1 MPVKLGGTAGGSNP
15 PLIPDVLLTVSTTWS
30 PPYKVKALVRCFGG
44 GGSGS
49 LTIIQYNNWANRG
62 ASGGGAGE
70 HAGSILELDPSITYT
85 IVAGAGGARRVAT
98 GPTGQSGIAGGTTSF
113 SGSGITTIT
122 ANGGAAGGYLVMDSL
137 PTTYNLAGGA
147 GGAGGAGA
155 LYRHTGGA
163 GGAILKP
170 DIGNSAYHN
179 VLCTGGGAAG
189 LYGTGFAGGAITFYN
204 TSNMALAT
212 GGGGVNGAGGAST
225 VNTAGAHWSWGG
237 SAFGPG
243 GRGDTG
249 AVGFNPSIVGDTTGT
264 TVPPGPVVFP
274 NSDVWEATNDFWPSK
289 VMDRVNHTM
298 SASQATMAPPGT
310 GGCGRYNT
318 HIAHGMGT
326 GATLFG
332 GGGAFA
338 SAIMGVV
345 LVDPRISTGGK
356 LGGGGG
362 AGGQYNWSSS
372 YGRQSG
378 FGGDGGVVIEMLE
391 RVL

>member
-1 MPVKLGGTAGGSNP
+1 MAVLGSSSSNP
-15 PLIPDVLLTVSTTWS
+15 PLLPDVLLTVSTTWS

-44 GGSGS
+44 GGSGAAS
-49 LTIIQYNNWANRG
+49 QVGYYNYTTY
-62 ASGGGAGE
+62 ASTGGGAGE
-70 HAGSILELDPSITYT
+70 HAGSILELDPSVTYT
-85 IVAGAGGARRVAT
+85 IVAGAGGARRLAT
-98 GPTGQSGIAGGTTSF
+98 AVQLFPGLAGGTTSF

-122 ANGGAAGGYLVMDSL
+122 ANGGAGGTSL
-137 PTTYNLAGGA
+137 SMPTHTTVYNLPGGA
-147 GGAGGAGA
+147 GGSGGAGA

-163 GGAILKP
+163 GGAITKP
-170 DIGNSAYHN
+170 AIAINNFNNA
-179 VLCTGGGAAG
+179 LATGGGAVG
-189 LYGTGFAGGAITFYN
+189 LYGNGFAGGAITFYTTN
-204 TSNMALAT
+204 NMALAT

-225 VNTAGAHWSWGG
+225 VNSAGAHWSWGG

-249 AVGFNPSIVGDTTGT
+249 AVGFNPMIVGDTTGT
-264 TVPPGPVVFP
+264 TVPPGPFVLP
-274 NSDVWEATNDFWPSK
+274 DSDVWEATNDFWPSK

-298 SASQATMAPPGT
+298 SASTATMAPPGT

-318 HIAHGMGT
+318 HIAHGLGT

-338 SAIMGVV
+338 SSIHGGTQ
-345 LVDPRISTGGK
+345 DPRFCMGGK

-362 AGGQYNWSSS
+362 ASGGNHWSSS
-372 YGRQSG
+372 YFRWSG
-378 FGGDGGVVIEMLE
+378 YGGDGGVVIEMLE

>member
-1 MPVKLGGTAGGSNP
+1 MAVLGASGGGNP
-15 PLIPDVLLTVSTTWS
+15 PLLPDVLLTVSTTWS

-44 GGSGS
+44 GGSGAAS
-49 LTIIQYNNWANRG
+49 QVGYYNYTTY
-62 ASGGGAGE
+62 ASTGGGAGE
-70 HAGSILELDPSITYT
+70 HAGSILELDPSVTYT
-85 IVAGAGGARRVAT
+85 IVAGAGGARRLAT
-98 GPTGQSGIAGGTTSF
+98 AVQLFPGLAGGTTSF

-122 ANGGAAGGYLVMDSL
+122 ANGGAGGTSL
-137 PTTYNLAGGA
+137 SMPTHTTVYNLPGGA
-147 GGAGGAGA
+147 GGSGGAGA

-163 GGAILKP
+163 GGAITKP
-170 DIGNSAYHN
+170 AIAINNFNNA
-179 VLCTGGGAAG
+179 LATGGGAVG
-189 LYGTGFAGGAITFYN
+189 LYGNGFAGGAITFYTTN
-204 TSNMALAT
+204 NMALAT

-225 VNTAGAHWSWGG
+225 VNSAGAHWSWGG

-338 SAIMGVV
+338 SAIMGTVV
-345 LVDPRISTGGK
+345 VDPRISTGGK

>member
-1 MPVKLGGTAGGSNP
+1 MPVKLGGSAGGSNP

-44 GGSGS
+44 GASGATS
-49 LTIIQYNNWANRG
+49 QVGYYNYTTY
-62 ASGGGAGE
+62 ASTGGGAGE
-70 HAGSILELDPSITYT
+70 HAGSILELDPSVTYT
-85 IVAGAGGARRVAT
+85 IVAGAGGARRLAT
-98 GPTGQSGIAGGTTSF
+98 AVQLFPGLAGGTTSF

-122 ANGGAAGGYLVMDSL
+122 ANGGVGGTSL
-137 PTTYNLAGGA
+137 SMPTPTTVYNLPGGA
-147 GGAGGAGA
+147 GGSGGAGA
-155 LYRHTGGA
+155 LYCHTGGA
-163 GGAILKP
+163 GGAITKP
-170 DIGNSAYHN
+170 AIAINNFNNA
-179 VLCTGGGAAG
+179 LATGGGAVG
-189 LYGTGFAGGAITFYN
+189 LYGNGFAGGAITFYTTN
-204 TSNMALAT
+204 NMALAT

-225 VNTAGAHWSWGG
+225 VNSAGAHWSWGG

-249 AVGFNPSIVGDTTGT
+249 AVGMNPMIVGDTTGT
-264 TVPPGPVVFP
+264 TVPPGPFVLP
-274 NSDVWEATNDFWPSK
+274 DSDVWEATNDFWPSK

-298 SASQATMAPPGT
+298 SASTATMAPPGT

-318 HIAHGMGT
+318 HVPHGLGT

-338 SAIMGVV
+338 GSIGA
-345 LVDPRISTGGK
+345 LPDPRFQTGGK

-362 AGGQYNWSSS
+362 AGGKYSWSSG
-372 YGRQSG
+372 YYQYSG